1 MTNWWSRLLD
11 LISPR
16 LCVVCGRRLA
26 PTERS
31 LCSVCVLHLPRTTYQ
46 FTPED
51 NLMARLFWG
60 QVPIERSAALMFY
73 EPHSEMAQMVYRLK
87 YDNRPDIG
95 EDLGRLMASEMQMAR
110 FFDDIDFLLPVPL
123 SPKRLRQRGYNQ
135 SEMLT
140 VGINDITKIPVV
152 TNVLK
157 RRFFHQSQTT
167 LSRQDR
173 QENVTDMFCLSKADV
188 LQGKH
193 VLLVDDICTTGA
205 TLTACANVLKEIP
218 SVRIS
223 ILTLGLTKS

>member
-1 MTNWWSRLLD
+1 MD

-140 VGINDITKIPVV
+140 VGISDITKIPVV

-157 RRFFHQSQTT
+157 RRFFRQSQTT

-173 QENVTDMFCLSKADV
+173 QENVMDMFCLSKADV